1 MEEQNTTYTDKIGLP
16 PGSLVYIG
24 KQRTQK
30 VTVSEIN
37 YSTGHY
43 EESELSKIS
52 DCNTW
57 NNSENVTIVSVVGI
71 HDTSII
77 EAAGEYF
84 SLDPLI
90 LEDIVNTQNRS
101 RLEEFDDYL
110 FLPMKILGVDLNSNE
125 ITTEHESLLLG
136 KNGIISFQESE
147 LKILDPLKDRIRKGK
162 GIARQRNSD
171 YIYYRMV
178 DTIVDNYF
186 VVTEYLADRL
196 DVLEENILQNP
207 NENVNAEIYELK
219 KKIGFVKRTISPLRE
234 SISNIIK
241 TDSDLVSESTQN
253 YFRDVYDHL
262 IHLIETVDSQRE
274 TINDFLNLYMSS
286 MSNKMNEVMK
296 VLTIFASIFIPLT
309 FIAGIYGMNFAIMP
323 ELQWKYGYF
332 VVWGIMFLVAIL
344 LLFYFRRKRWL

>member
-1 MEEQNTTYTDKIGLP
+1 MEAQNTTYSDKAGLP

-207 NENVNAEIYELK
+207 NENVNEEIYELK

>member
-1 MEEQNTTYTDKIGLP
+1 MEAQNTTYSDKAGLP

-77 EAAGEYF
+77 EAAGAHF
-84 SLDPLI
+84 NLDPLI

-207 NENVNAEIYELK
+207 NENVNEEIYELK

-241 TDSDLVSESTQN
+241 IDSDLVSESTQN

>member
-1 MEEQNTTYTDKIGLP
+1 MEAQNTTYSDKAGLP

-57 NNSENVTIVSVVGI
+57 YNSENVTIVSVVGI

-207 NENVNAEIYELK
+207 NENVNEEIYELK

>member
-1 MEEQNTTYTDKIGLP
+1 MEAQNTTYSDKAGLP

-77 EAAGEYF
+77 EAAGEHF

-207 NENVNAEIYELK
+207 NENVNEEIYELK

-241 TDSDLVSESTQN
+241 IDSDLVSESTQN

-274 TINDFLNLYMSS
+274 TINDFLNLYMSA

-309 FIAGIYGMNFAIMP
+309 FIAGIYGMNFTIMP
-323 ELQWKYGYF
+323 ELQWEYGYF
-332 VVWGIMFLVAIL
+332 IAWGVMLFVAIL
-344 LLFYFRRKRWL
+344 LLIYFKRKRWL